1 MPLRSLLV
9 GGAFAVLSAFMLLL
23 RGAIPGTEIR
33 LSPVAALVLVA
44 IAVLWIVSPAVIVAL
59 SVAGRARR

>member
-1 MPLRSLLV
+1 
-9 GGAFAVLSAFMLLL
+9 VLSAFMLLL

-59 SVAGRARR
+59 SIAGRARR